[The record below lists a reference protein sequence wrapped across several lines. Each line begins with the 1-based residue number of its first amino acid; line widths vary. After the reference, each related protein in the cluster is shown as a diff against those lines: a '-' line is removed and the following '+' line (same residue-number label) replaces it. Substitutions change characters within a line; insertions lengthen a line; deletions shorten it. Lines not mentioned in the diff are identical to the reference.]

1 MAAQKAD
8 IIVMDGETMDLYT
21 NPLED
26 YWAKNR
32 KKRPPFYSLDVC
44 RRGYIASWAIRDGQL
59 FLTDIEGDI
68 ENRSLFGPKSKK
80 CTLKTVF
87 KKAGPEGVK
96 AEWFSGK
103 LRIPRGNMTQYEH
116 NGYDSRFEREMI
128 ITVNKGDVI
137 KVATLD
143 YTQKTL
149 VVS

>member
-26 YWAKNR
+26 YWTRN
-32 KKRPPFYSLDVC
+32 KKRRPSFYGLDVC
-44 RRGYIASWAIRDGQL
+44 RRGYIATWNIRDGQL
-59 FLTDIEGDI
+59 FLTGIEGDI
-68 ENRSLFGPKSKK
+68 ENRSLFSSKAKK
-80 CTLKTVF
+80 CTLKMLF
-87 KKAGPEGVK
+87 KKPHPDGVK

-116 NGYDSRFEREMI
+116 SGYDSRFERELI
-128 ITVNKGDVI
+128 ITINKGDVI

-143 YTQKTL
+143 YTQRTL
-149 VVS
+149 IVS